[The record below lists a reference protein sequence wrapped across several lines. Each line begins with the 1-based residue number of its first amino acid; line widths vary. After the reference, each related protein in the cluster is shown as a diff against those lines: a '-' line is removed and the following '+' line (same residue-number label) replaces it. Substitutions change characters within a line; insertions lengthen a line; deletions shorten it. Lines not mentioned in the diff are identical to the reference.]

1 MYISGKDIPDCFF
14 NINLR
19 AHGDQIYHR
28 EGDYLPSIQIKIEN
42 GNIFGITDFL
52 LLRPKQRGGYN
63 EIFVTALFREI
74 GLLAPRSSMVDITF
88 NSGSYKFI
96 FQEKIR
102 KEFLE
107 NSGLR
112 KANF

>member
-1 MYISGKDIPDCFF
+1 MK
-14 NINLR
+14 
-19 AHGDQIYHR
+19 
-28 EGDYLPSIQIKIEN
+28 N
-42 GNIFGITDFL
+42 GNIFWNYGLFIA
-52 LLRPKQRGGYN
+52 KAQERGGYN

-112 KANF
+112 EGPIFEGDERFVFDQGDVPFVNHRPQIKIFPKKI